1 MSDVISTSDMSDG
14 DLTLRDVVSF
24 VWRNHWLIMSVAVA
38 GAISAGALAWLV
50 PRRYEG
56 TVLLAPVSS
65 QSSSGLGGL
74 ASVVSQLGGVPSLAG
89 LNVSGAGSAKAE
101 AVATLQSQVIAERY
115 IQDHNLLPVLFGT
128 WDSSRQKWISGDP
141 KKLPSLWQGMKYL
154 QQLLNV
160 SENAKTG
167 LVTLTITWKDPQVA
181 ATWANDIVKATNDYL
196 RDKAIKESQRNIDY
210 LNEQAA
216 KTPSVEVRNA
226 IFMVMETEI
235 KKAMVARGSEE
246 YALKVVD
253 PAIPPE
259 RPSFPRPRFW
269 ILGGFMIGLML
280 GAIIAVVRTSLK
292 DARAA
297 QANA

>member
-292 DARAA
+292 DGECLIPD
-297 QANA
+297 

>member
-1 MSDVISTSDMSDG
+1 MSDG